1 MHRDSRTPDEFPLWP
16 RGVPERRRGPAPAT
30 RPHPRRPARL
40 TSESG
45 CWRRRRAVL
54 AGFLLLLASA
64 AAAAADAG
72 QPPSMAPAAGGLHAA
87 ASPAPSVPPPPPTPL
102 AALAAEVEQRNPQVL
117 AARQAWNAATQVP
130 SQVSTLPD
138 PQLNLQQVSVGSPL
152 PFAGYTTSEF
162 AYFGIG
168 VSQDL
173 PYPGKLRLR
182 GQIAARDA
190 AAAGKRAETV
200 RRSVVEQLKV
210 TYFRLSYI
218 QQTLGL
224 LQQDAAL
231 LSDVAEI
238 AGDRYRVGQGSQ
250 QDVLRAQ
257 LERTKLLREIE
268 MNHREMAS
276 LEAQLKQLLDRP
288 PGSPDLATEPLTE
301 TALPGPADQL
311 LAGAPAQNPEV
322 AGAQEKVHKQTLQV
336 ELAHKDFYPD
346 FNLQY
351 MWQRTDPAKFRA
363 YYMVNLGVR
372 LPLHRLRRQQPEL
385 AQAAAELEGSQRD
398 YEAAVQQ
405 TWFDLRDQLAAAESA
420 SRLLAIYRGGL
431 LPQASA
437 AFDAVLAAYRVG
449 RQDFTTLLASFSD
462 LLKLDIEY
470 WNTLAE
476 HETALARIERVRG
489 GKLL

>member
-1 MHRDSRTPDEFPLWP
+1 MHCDRRTPGDFPLWP
-16 RGVPERRRGPAPAT
+16 RGVPGRRRGPVPAA
-30 RPHPRRPARL
+30 RQRPRRAARIIGERGL
-40 TSESG
+40 G
-45 CWRRRRAVL
+45 RRRCAVL
-54 AGFLLLLASA
+54 TGFLLLLAC

-72 QPPSMAPAAGGLHAA
+72 QPRPSEPAGGGLHAA
-87 ASPAPSVPPPPPTPL
+87 AAPADPAPPPTPL
-102 AALAAEVEQRNPQVL
+102 ATLVAEIERRNPQVL
-117 AARQAWNAATQVP
+117 AAFHAWQATTQVP
-130 SQVSTLPD
+130 AQVSTLPD
-138 PQLNLQQVSVGSPL
+138 PQLNVQQVSVGSPV
-152 PFAGYTTSEF
+152 PFAGYTTSDF

-182 GQIAARDA
+182 GQIAERA
-190 AAAGKRAETV
+190 AAAAEDRAEAV
-200 RRSVVEQLKV
+200 RRAMVEQLKV
-210 TYFRLSYI
+210 TYYRLAYL
-218 QQTLGL
+218 QQTLGIL
-224 LQQDAAL
+224 ERDAAL
-231 LSDVAEI
+231 LSDVEQV
-238 AGDRYRVGQGSQ
+238 AGARYRVGQGSQ
-250 QDVLRAQ
+250 PDVLRAQ

-268 MNHREMAS
+268 MHRREMAS
-276 LEAQLKQLLDRP
+276 LEARLRQILARP

-301 TALPGPADQL
+301 TALPASAGEL

-322 AGAQEKVHKQTLQV
+322 ADAREKVRQQSLQV

-351 MWQRTDPAKFRA
+351 MWQRTDPTKFRA

-372 LPLHRLRRQQPEL
+372 LPLHRRQQPEL
-385 AQAAAELEGSQRD
+385 AQSLAELERSRHD

-405 TWFDLRDQLAAAESA
+405 TYFDLGDQLAAAATA

-431 LPQASA
+431 LPQATA
-437 AFDAVLAAYRVG
+437 AFDAGLAAYRVG

-462 LLKLDIEY
+462 LLKLDIDY

-489 GKLL
+489 GKLP

>member
-1 MHRDSRTPDEFPLWP
+1 MHCDSRTPDEFPLWP
-16 RGVPERRRGPAPAT
+16 RGVPG
-30 RPHPRRPARL
+30 
-40 TSESG
+40 G
-45 CWRRRRAVL
+45 RRRAAL
-54 AGFLLLLASA
+54 TGILLLLACA
-64 AAAAADAG
+64 AATADAG
-72 QPPSMAPAAGGLHAA
+72 QPPPIAPAAGGLHAA
-87 ASPAPSVPPPPPTPL
+87 ASPAPPASSPTPL
-102 AALAAEVEQRNPQVL
+102 ATLVAEVEQRNPQVL

-138 PQLNLQQVSVGSPL
+138 PQLNLQQVSVGSPV

-182 GQIAARDA
+182 GEIAARDA
-190 AAAGKRAETV
+190 AAAENHAETV

-224 LQQDAAL
+224 LQRDAAL

-257 LERTKLLREIE
+257 LERTKLLREIA

-276 LEAQLKQLLDRP
+276 LEARLKQLLDRP
-288 PGSPDLATEPLTE
+288 PGSPDLATEALTE
-301 TALPGPADQL
+301 TALPAPADQL

-322 AGAQEKVHKQTLQV
+322 AGAQEKVRKQSLQV

-385 AQAAAELEGSQRD
+385 AQAAAELEGSRRD

-405 TWFDLRDQLAAAESA
+405 TWFDLRDQLAAAETA

-489 GKLL
+489 GKLP